1 MARDVSNKLSGEQRR
16 KLLDAESQTTKAPLA
31 KNVVVA
37 RKARGWTQEE
47 LAARSGVSRTT
58 IAMIEG
64 ANASHGPSLETLTHL
79 ATSLGVSPVMLLM
92 GDRELQAVIEIAQT
106 TPKKLLEHEISDE
119 SVEEMRRL
127 IHSGMQKNLFR
138 AVKIGVATAAGA
150 GLVAGGGVVGSSI
163 GSVLFPGLGTIVGAV
178 LGTLISPARQHTA
191 KK

>member
-1 MARDVSNKLSGEQRR
+1 MARDVSNKLSEEQRR
-16 KLLDAESQTTKAPLA
+16 KLLDAESQTTKATLA

-47 LAARSGVSRTT
+47 LAARSGVSRAT

-150 GLVAGGGVVGSSI
+150 GLVAGGGVVGSAI